1 VYSSHGGKEY
11 DFRTLV
17 KEQKYDERI
26 MMSWDGVVYGMRM
39 SSDTLN
45 DKLTAWLVRGLMK
58 PGKKNTE
65 LARLLGIPQPRVAEM
80 KAGKRLIKTTEV
92 AIIADYIGE
101 PVPIEVL
108 PQQPL
113 QQVPVVGYVGAGA
126 EIFSVDDHAKG
137 GGIDYVDAPPGGI
150 SKSAVALVVRGDSML
165 PVFEAGDII
174 YYDRQDNGD
183 LSHLIGKNCV
193 VRLADG
199 RTFVKKLQ
207 FSNGAYWL
215 HSHNADPIVDAQI
228 EWAAR
233 VLWVKKA

>member
-1 VYSSHGGKEY
+1 MPERTPNDILKE
-11 DFRTLV
+11 
-17 KEQKYDERI
+17 
-26 MMSWDGVVYGMRM
+26 
-39 SSDTLN
+39 
-45 DKLTAWLVRGLMK
+45 WLARGLEK

-65 LARLLGIPQPRVAEM
+65 LAERLKLPQSRVAEM
-80 KAGKRLIKTTEV
+80 KSGKRMIKTTEV
-92 AIIADYIGE
+92 AIISDYIGE

-108 PQQPL
+108 PASPEQL
-113 QQVPVVGYVGAGA
+113 IPVVGYVGAGS
-126 EIFSVDDHAKG
+126 EIFSVDDHTKG
-137 GGIDYVDAPPGGI
+137 GGIDYVSGPPGGI

-165 PVFEAGDII
+165 PVFEAGDIV

-199 RTFVKKLQ
+199 RTFIKKLQ

-215 HSHNADPIVDAQI
+215 HSHNADPIVAPQI